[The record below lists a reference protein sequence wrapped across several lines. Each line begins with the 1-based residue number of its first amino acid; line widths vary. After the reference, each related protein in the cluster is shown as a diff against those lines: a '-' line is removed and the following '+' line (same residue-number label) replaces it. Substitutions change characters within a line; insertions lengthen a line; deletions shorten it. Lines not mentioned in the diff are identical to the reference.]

1 MRLVLSSRFPP
12 ASSIPE
18 QATSLG
24 LGEPLTWGQV
34 VEDARGEGDATLFL
48 RLCKRSHLAVA
59 NTGGVVSGP
68 NPSVCRRGVARGG
81 GGGRLAEGLRGEKP
95 PLRGSVSPSWG
106 RRGGEKGSWGG
117 WVRPGGALLQ
127 ASEGRMPQDR
137 GGSLGRRTP
146 PPRLFPPPA
155 TSPARRRRRRAP
167 GDLSQRVTEEED
179 RFPTSR
185 RS

>member
-1 MRLVLSSRFPP
+1 MPG
-12 ASSIPE
+12 AKE
-18 QATSLG
+18 T
-24 LGEPLTWGQV
+24 
-34 VEDARGEGDATLFL
+34 
-48 RLCKRSHLAVA
+48 RLCSSDSVNGVTLRWPTLAGWFQDRIPAFVA
-59 NTGGVVSGP
+59 AGW
-68 NPSVCRRGVARGG
+68 RGGG

-106 RRGGEKGSWGG
+106 RSGGEKGSWGG

-146 PPRLFPPPA
+146 PPRLFPPPP
-155 TSPARRRRRRAP
+155 TSPARRRRQRAP

-179 RFPTSR
+179 HFPTSR